1 MKKEVTARVREEGE
15 KKVLGYIGG
24 TFLSI
29 SV

>member
-1 MKKEVTARVREEGE
+1 VTARVREEGE